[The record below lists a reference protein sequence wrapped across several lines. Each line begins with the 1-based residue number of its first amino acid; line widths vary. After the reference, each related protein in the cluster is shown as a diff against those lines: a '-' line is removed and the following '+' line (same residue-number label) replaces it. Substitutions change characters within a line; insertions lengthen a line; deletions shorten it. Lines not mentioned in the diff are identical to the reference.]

1 MKLSFWPV
9 FFSVKVA
16 RLDMMISKLSTISV
30 FFGSNFALDFS
41 VPVEFPAESSFSF
54 FQILSVV

>member
-1 MKLSFWPV
+1 
-9 FFSVKVA
+9 
-16 RLDMMISKLSTISV
+16 MMISKLSTISV